1 MDNEV
6 PKVMGLSN
14 SRFGSIIFLLR
25 LAGIAFKMKKMS
37 TLYAIY
43 MITVISCTCTIC
55 VGMFVDVYIHR
66 QDLGYVMKNIS
77 ASIAL
82 TNVLWMFLYCRQ
94 ARTLDIT
101 LHTSQISV

>member
-6 PKVMGLSN
+6 PEVKGLSH

-25 LAGIAFKMKKMS
+25 LAGIPFKMKNMS

-43 MITVISCTCTIC
+43 MIIAIASTFTVF

-66 QDLGYVMKNIS
+66 DDLGHAMTNIR

-82 TNVLWMFLYCRQ
+82 TNVLWMFSYCR
-94 ARTLDIT
+94 
-101 LHTSQISV
+101 

>member
-6 PKVMGLSN
+6 RKVNGLSN

-25 LAGIAFKMKKMS
+25 LAGIPFKMKKMS

-43 MITVISCTCTIC
+43 MITAISCSCTTF

-66 QDLGYVMKNIS
+66 DDLGHVMTNIRATIS
-77 ASIAL
+77 FSNAL
-82 TNVLWMFLYCRQ
+82 CMFFYCR
-94 ARTLDIT
+94 
-101 LHTSQISV
+101 